1 MAKPYTDYEEYLT
14 QQLQDVEFAASYLN
28 ACLNDSPKSFLIAL
42 RDVAVAKRV
51 SRIAK
56 DSKLGRQSLY
66 RTLTAKGNPRWDTL
80 NRILAAAGLR
90 ISIQS
95 AARKKTRRPR

>member
-1 MAKPYTDYEEYLT
+1 MAKPYADYEEYLK
-14 QQLQDVEFAASYLN
+14 QQLQDAEFAASYLN
-28 ACLNDSPKSFLIAL
+28 ACLNDSPESFLIAL

-51 SRIAK
+51 SQIAK

-95 AARKKTRRPR
+95 VARQKKPRPR